1 MPSQALIIIIDAQ
14 VGLIENPD
22 APPGDRAALLDTL
35 EALLADARRTGVPVV
50 FVQDEDVGAGNAA
63 PHAIHLHPRIAPR
76 PDEAVIPK
84 GGTSAFF
91 RTTLEQTLHERGAT
105 RLVLAGCKTA
115 YCIDTTA
122 RHAIGLGYQVT
133 VVEDGHSTSDNGEF
147 VVRVIPRDALIW

>member
-63 PHAIHLHPRIAPR
+63 LHAIHLHPRIAPR

-91 RTTLEQTLHERGAT
+91 RTTLEQTLHERGADAA
-105 RLVLAGCKTA
+105 RPCRMQNGVLH
-115 YCIDTTA
+115 
-122 RHAIGLGYQVT
+122 RH
-133 VVEDGHSTSDNGEF
+133 HSTPRHRAWLPGDGGGGRSLDLRQRR
-147 VVRVIPRDALIW
+147 VRCPRHPS